1 MQELSTFQEIINFFK
16 TADNF
21 LWMIVVQ
28 WCCGVAIVIMKY
40 KKYIQYQV
48 DSASFFEEVKK
59 FVLNNEVR
67 YAIQLCSR
75 STSMMARVFK
85 PALARANQSR
95 QQIQDVV
102 EASIIECQRNVNKH
116 LGYIGLIANFSTL
129 FGLLGTIHG
138 LIVSFSGLAGAD
150 PSEKAKLLALGIA
163 TAMNATAVGIVSAV
177 TLLFFHS
184 VLSAKAH
191 HIVSELDEYSMRLI
205 DLIGTRKNEEYS
217 DDEKAA

>member
-1 MQELSTFQEIINFFK
+1 MQEASFLDEVIHFFA
-16 TADNF
+16 TADSF
-21 LWMIVVQ
+21 LWMIVAQ
-28 WCCGVAIVIMKY
+28 WCAGIAIVIMKF
-40 KKYIQYQV
+40 KKYQKYQV
-48 DSASFFEEVKK
+48 DSASFFDEVKK

-102 EASIIECQRNVNKH
+102 EAAIIESQRNVNKH

-150 PSEKAKLLALGIA
+150 PSEKARLLALGIA

-177 TLLFFHS
+177 TLLFCHS
-184 VLSAKAH
+184 VLSSKAH

-205 DLIGTRKNEEYS
+205 DLIGTRKNEEYL
-217 DDEKAA
+217 DEEAA

>member
-1 MQELSTFQEIINFFK
+1 MQEVSTLDQIIHFFA
-16 TADNF
+16 TADSF
-21 LWMIVVQ
+21 LWMIVAQ
-28 WCCGVAIVIMKY
+28 WCAGIAIVIMKM
-40 KKYIQYQV
+40 KKFRRYQV
-48 DSASFFEEVKK
+48 DSASFFDEVKK
-59 FVLNNEVR
+59 FVLNNEIR

-102 EASIIECQRNVNKH
+102 EAAIIESQRNVNKH

-150 PSEKAKLLALGIA
+150 PAEKARLLALGIA
-163 TAMNATAVGIVSAV
+163 TAMNATATGIVAAV
-177 TLLFFHS
+177 TLLFAHS
-184 VLSAKAH
+184 VLSNKAH

-205 DLIGTRKNEEYS
+205 DLIGTRKNEEYL
-217 DDEKAA
+217 DDEAA

>member
-1 MQELSTFQEIINFFK
+1 MQEASLLDEIIHFFAS
-16 TADNF
+16 ADGF
-21 LWMIVVQ
+21 LWMIVAQ
-28 WCCGVAIVIMKY
+28 WCAGVAIVIMKY
-40 KKYIQYQV
+40 QKFQKYQV
-48 DSASFFEEVKK
+48 DSASFFDEVKK

-102 EASIIECQRNVNKH
+102 EAAIIESQRNVNKN

-150 PSEKAKLLALGIA
+150 PSEKARLLALGIA

-177 TLLFFHS
+177 TLLFAHS
-184 VLSAKAH
+184 VLSSKAH

-205 DLIGTRKNEEYS
+205 DLIGTRKNEEYL
-217 DDEKAA
+217 DDEAA